1 MTSASA
7 RPRQIRCIAVA
18 LLVVLT
24 GCRSSSPAAPVVVV
38 DLVREMDNADK
49 RPPGALTVTEFHRD
63 GVSRPA
69 ISAAVPSRLTVPL
82 PFPHH
87 GVFLASVARAA
98 APAGTHP
105 GGARLRVGVSD
116 DRTYEQLFALVLS
129 PDARGWTDLRVD
141 LSAYAGWKWSLFY
154 RPDRIVWRLVLAA
167 DAIDTT
173 PPTVLWGE
181 PRIETDTSSARE
193 YIARRR

>member
-1 MTSASA
+1 
-7 RPRQIRCIAVA
+7 
-18 LLVVLT
+18 VVI
-24 GCRSSSPAAPVVVV
+24 V

-49 RPPGALTVTEFHRD
+49 RPPGALTVTEFRRD

-69 ISAAVPSRLTVPL
+69 ISAAVPSRLTVRL

-87 GVFLASVARAA
+87 GVFRASVARAEPTA
-98 APAGTHP
+98 VQP

-116 DRTYEQLFALVLS
+116 DRTFEELTNVVLP

-167 DAIDTT
+167 DAVDTT

-181 PRIETDTSSARE
+181 PRIETDTNSARE
-193 YIARRR
+193 YLARRRPGL

>member
-1 MTSASA
+1 
-7 RPRQIRCIAVA
+7 
-18 LLVVLT
+18 
-24 GCRSSSPAAPVVVV
+24 
-38 DLVREMDNADK
+38 MDNADQ
-49 RPPGALTVTEFHRD
+49 RPPGAVTVTEFHRD

-69 ISAAVPSRLTVPL
+69 IAAAVPSRLTVRL

-87 GVFLASVARAA
+87 GVFRASVART
-98 APAGTHP
+98 GTQP

-116 DRTYEQLFALVLS
+116 ERTFEEVTNLVLS

-167 DAIDTT
+167 DAVDNS

-181 PRIETDTSSARE
+181 PRIETDTNSARE
-193 YIARRR
+193 YRARRRR